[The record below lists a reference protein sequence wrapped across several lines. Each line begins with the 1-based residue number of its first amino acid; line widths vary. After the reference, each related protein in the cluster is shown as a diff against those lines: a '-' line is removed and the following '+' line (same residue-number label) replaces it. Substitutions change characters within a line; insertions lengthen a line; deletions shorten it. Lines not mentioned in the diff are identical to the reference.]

1 MKYRKQIAELH
12 HLEYFCLVTSN
23 VIVCSKEKNYPV
35 RQEVAFTP
43 ACYYKGKM

>member
-1 MKYRKQIAELH
+1 MKYRKQTAELH